1 MKKNISLERNT
12 KAKRLGKDRK
22 IEVNRVEF
30 ENFENSEVADNS
42 LGIEFIPKL
51 EMDVKVEL
59 SKTKIKA
66 KDVLDLKE
74 GDVVK
79 LDSIAG
85 DHVDVLLNGKEI
97 AKGEVLVLDGSYGI
111 RISRMKSNKEEDL
124 GE

>member
-1 MKKNISLERNT
+1 MKKNISLERDTN
-12 KAKRLGKDRK
+12 AKKLRNDKK
-22 IEVNRVEF
+22 IEVSRVEF
-30 ENFENSEVADNS
+30 EEFAETEISDNS

-59 SKTKIKA
+59 SKTKVKA
-66 KDVLDLKE
+66 KDILELKK

-79 LDSIAG
+79 LDAIAG
-85 DHVDVLLNGKEI
+85 DHVDVLLNNKGI

-111 RISRMKSNKEEDL
+111 RISKMRSKKEEDL

>member
-30 ENFENSEVADNS
+30 ENFKNSEVTDNS
-42 LGIEFIPKL
+42 LGIEFIPRL